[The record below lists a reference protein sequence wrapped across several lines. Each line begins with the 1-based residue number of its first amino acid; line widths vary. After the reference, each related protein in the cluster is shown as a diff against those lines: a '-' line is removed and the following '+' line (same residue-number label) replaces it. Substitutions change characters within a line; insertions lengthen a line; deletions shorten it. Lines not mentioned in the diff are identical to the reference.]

1 MKASKKTAI
10 IDIIID
16 TVQQVSE
23 PTVDVVLDKL
33 LPFIIGTHINLNW
46 IKSRIELI
54 INNQ

>member
-16 TVQQVSE
+16 TVQQASN

-33 LPFIIGTHINLNW
+33 LPFVYGARINPNW
-46 IKSRIELI
+46 LRSRIELV
-54 INNQ
+54 INQ